1 MLDQCWVVYAKCQGA
16 VLAKIGRFKSLKH
29 DLHKPGLFMTV
40 LIELLVEIGPQGDP
54 SEADSAESA
63 PMIH

>member
-1 MLDQCWVVYAKCQGA
+1 MVYAKCQGA

-29 DLHKPGLFMTV
+29 DLHKPGLFMTETTEGRV